1 VGGTVPG
8 GQVLAEIVPTESKLI
23 VEAKVPP
30 TAIDRVKVGLPAI
43 MRFTAFNVDKTP
55 VIDGTVKLVGADLQP
70 GAQAGQS
77 GETYL
82 AQVEATEKGLDDL
95 DGQKIQPG
103 MPVDVIF
110 VTGERTFM
118 SYLFKP
124 ISDKFAKA
132 FK

>member
-1 VGGTVPG
+1 MQELGN
-8 GQVLAEIVPTESKLI
+8 L
-23 VEAKVPP
+23 
-30 TAIDRVKVGLPAI
+30 
-43 MRFTAFNVDKTP
+43 
-55 VIDGTVKLVGADLQP
+55 
-70 GAQAGQS
+70 
-77 GETYL
+77 
-82 AQVEATEKGLDDL
+82 
-95 DGQKIQPG
+95 KIQPG

>member
-1 VGGTVPG
+1 
-8 GQVLAEIVPTESKLI
+8 
-23 VEAKVPP
+23 
-30 TAIDRVKVGLPAI
+30 
-43 MRFTAFNVDKTP
+43 MRFVAFNVDTTP
-55 VIDGTVKLVGADLQP
+55 VVDGRVMLVGADKQP
-70 GAQAGQS
+70 GAS
-77 GETYL
+77 GSQGADFYL
-82 AQVEATEKGLDDL
+82 AQVEATDKAMQELGNL
-95 DGQKIQPG
+95 KIQPG